1 MIYNHSN
8 SLEQLNDVNE
18 YLNYSP
24 NLVNKTELASE
35 SLPSSNTQMCFESGL
50 DTIQLEKIEN
60 VSFWMEGVFQ
70 LTIGFIGITSN
81 LAAIPILCVNAMKSI
96 FNKLLICLL
105 LIHTVYLFGVLLMG
119 IMWPEWKSNDKK
131 LTEVWFIV
139 LFSFVVYPL
148 QQLMLYS
155 STFIT
160 TLMARQRY
168 LAIRHPIEYRNSTI
182 ATNPWIPAMKHLIL
196 VLSLSGALCI
206 PLFLE
211 TSIKHNRYGTIKSVN
226 KTHFQYVS
234 IYDNMMISSNNGID
248 VMMILSN
255 INKI

>member
-8 SLEQLNDVNE
+8 SWEQLNDLNE
-18 YLNYSP
+18 YLKYSP
-24 NLVNKTELASE
+24 NLVNKTELAYE

-50 DTIQLEKIEN
+50 DALELEKIED

-131 LTEVWFIV
+131 LTEFWFIV

-182 ATNPWIPAMKHLIL
+182 GTNPWIPAMKNLIL
-196 VLSLSGALCI
+196 VLSLSGVLCI
-206 PLFLE
+206 PMFLE
-211 TSIKHNRYGTIKSVN
+211 TSIKHNEFLFFR
-226 KTHFQYVS
+226 
-234 IYDNMMISSNNGID
+234 
-248 VMMILSN
+248 LSF
-255 INKI
+255 